1 MGVFKALNS
10 GIAFGLE
17 LALLGAVG
25 YWAFGL
31 GAEVWARW
39 LLALGGAGLVAVIWG
54 LFFAPKAARRLSLWP
69 GALLS
74 LGLFLLGALALYLC
88 GQTALAWAMAFVA
101 VANRAL
107 VLIWKQW

>member
-1 MGVFKALNS
+1 MGVLKALNA

-17 LALLGAVG
+17 LAMLGAVG

-31 GAEVWARW
+31 APETWTRW
-39 LLALGGAGLVAVIWG
+39 LLALGIPGLVAVIWG
-54 LFFAPKAARRLSLWP
+54 LFFAPNAARRLSLWP

-74 LGLFLLGALALYLC
+74 LGLFLISALALFAC
-88 GQTALAWAMAFVA
+88 GQVALAWALAIVS

-107 VLIWKQW
+107 VLVWRQW